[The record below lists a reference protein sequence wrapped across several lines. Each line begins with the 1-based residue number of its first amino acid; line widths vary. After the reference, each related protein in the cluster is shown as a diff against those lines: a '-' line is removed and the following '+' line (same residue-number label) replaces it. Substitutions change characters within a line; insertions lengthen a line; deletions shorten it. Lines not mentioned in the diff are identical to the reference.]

1 MLQEFHGIVLS
12 VFKYNDKSNIVHI
25 FSREEGR
32 GSFLVPAVR
41 LRRSTVRQVLFQP
54 LHMVEFVADVKPRSS
69 LHPVREARAMVTYS
83 SIPYDPYKSA
93 IALFLSE
100 FLSRSLYEEAG
111 NQPLFAYLCNS
122 MQWLDGCQGTFAN
135 FHLVFLMRFSRF
147 LGLYPNIE
155 GYTAGNF
162 FDMQNACFV
171 SERPL
176 HGMFLSAEESARINV
191 LMRMNYDTMHL
202 FAMSRAERNR
212 CVDVMMEYYRLHL
225 PDFPEMKSLPV
236 LKELF

>member
-25 FSREEGR
+25 FTQEEGR
-32 GSFLVPAVR
+32 GSFLVPAAR
-41 LRRSTVRQVLFQP
+41 SRKSTVRQVLFQP
-54 LHMVEFVADVKPRSS
+54 LHLVEFEADVKPHSS
-69 LHPVREARAMVTYS
+69 LYPVREARALVAFR

-100 FLSRSLYEEAG
+100 FLSRSLCEETG
-111 NQPLFAYLCNS
+111 NFSLFSYLCS
-122 MQWLDGCQGTFAN
+122 SVQWLDECSGAFAN

-147 LGLYPNIE
+147 LGLYPNVE
-155 GYTAGNF
+155 GYSDGDY

-171 SERPL
+171 SGKPL
-176 HGMFLSAEESARINV
+176 HGMYLSQEDSSHVCI

-202 FAMSRAERNR
+202 FAMNRNERNR
-212 CVDVMMEYYRLHL
+212 CLDIIIEYFRLHL
-225 PDFPEMKSLPV
+225 PDFSDMKSLPV